1 MDVALHK
8 LPVTIVLDR
17 AGVTGPDGA
26 SHHGMWDGSIM
37 QLVPG
42 MKIAAPRDAKRVAE
56 LLNEA
61 VEVSD
66 GPTVVRFPKGK
77 VGGEVEATSK
87 LGGMDVLQSPGA
99 GLGPD
104 VLFAGA
110 GPMALMGL
118 EVADRL
124 AGHGIGVT
132 VIDPRWVKPID
143 EALVGAARQHRLVA
157 VVEDNG
163 RVGGFG
169 DAVSRL
175 LRDHDV
181 DMPVKAFGLPQE
193 FLPHGTR
200 DEVLEAVGLTPQHV
214 ARQII
219 EAVALRSAGD
229 VRETAADAA
238 SPERR
243 PVE

>member
-1 MDVALHK
+1 
-8 LPVTIVLDR
+8 VLDR

-42 MKIAAPRDAKRVAE
+42 MKIAAPRDGKRVAE

-66 GPTVVRFPKGK
+66 GPTVVRFPKGN
-77 VGGEVEATSK
+77 VGGEVEAVAK
-87 LGGMDVLQSPGA
+87 LGGMDVLREPA
-99 GLGPD
+99 PGLGAD
-104 VLFAGA
+104 VLLVGA
-110 GPMALMGL
+110 GPMALTGL

-124 AGHGIGVT
+124 ADHGIGVT
-132 VIDPRWVKPID
+132 VVDPRWTKPLD
-143 EALVGAARQHRLVA
+143 EALVGAAERHRLVA
-157 VVEDNG
+157 AVEDNG

-181 DMPVKAFGLPQE
+181 DVPVKTFGLPQE

-200 DEVLEAVGLTPQHV
+200 NEVLEEAGLTPQHL
-214 ARQII
+214 ARQIT
-219 EAVALRSAGD
+219 EAVARRGSVDARDAGSAD
-229 VRETAADAA
+229 ESAV
-238 SPERR
+238 PEGR